1 MGRCDQMTEKVIRT
15 NAKDVKM
22 LAEKLKREGDISP
35 EEVREFRNFFEENRH
50 ELDLVSSEQN
60 KEVTG
65 VISLWFQV
73 VEDSLPKY
81 GNYLHTVPLDT
92 TYSFLSGIPYC
103 RDKLPFPDSVCH
115 AEWANFSVSDYENCI
130 EFKYAGDIRSIPEL
144 FERMKDMKDIFDG
157 KAYLPILSP
166 KVAARPGYYTK
177 YDLYHVAV
185 IRTIVLRQF
194 PVIYAESFKGRKLLM
209 YPSDIDKI
217 AFILKYMPDDLVKW
231 AHQEGLLNKSDV
243 QMLNRNGWIQ
253 TDRPADISD
262 GFAYE
267 CYECAGIELLNKDSQ
282 DEEWLDVIR

>member
-1 MGRCDQMTEKVIRT
+1 MTEKVIRT

-166 KVAARPGYYTK
+166 KAALRSGYYTK
-177 YDLYHVAV
+177 YDLYHAAV
-185 IRTIVLRQF
+185 IRTIVLRRL

-217 AFILKYMPDDLVKW
+217 AFILKYTPDDLVKW
-231 AHQEGLLNKSDV
+231 AHQEGRLNKSDV
-243 QMLNRNGWIQ
+243 QMLNINGWIQ
-253 TDRPADISD
+253 TDRPADICDEFS
-262 GFAYE
+262 YE
-267 CYECAGIELLNKDSQ
+267 CYERAEIGLLNREDR
-282 DEEWLDVIR
+282 DEEWVDIIR

>member
-92 TYSFLSGIPYC
+92 TYSF
-103 RDKLPFPDSVCH
+103 
-115 AEWANFSVSDYENCI
+115 
-130 EFKYAGDIRSIPEL
+130 
-144 FERMKDMKDIFDG
+144 FERNTLLSRQT
-157 KAYLPILSP
+157 ALP
-166 KVAARPGYYTK
+166 
-177 YDLYHVAV
+177 
-185 IRTIVLRQF
+185 RQRV
-194 PVIYAESFKGRKLLM
+194 PCRMG
-209 YPSDIDKI
+209 
-217 AFILKYMPDDLVKW
+217 
-231 AHQEGLLNKSDV
+231 
-243 QMLNRNGWIQ
+243 
-253 TDRPADISD
+253 
-262 GFAYE
+262 
-267 CYECAGIELLNKDSQ
+267 
-282 DEEWLDVIR
+282 